1 MAALR
6 FCSPD
11 TGAIQALS
19 DSEWKRALDFAD
31 RTQLTLPLDAFCRD
45 ALPDWVRTRIANDLA
60 NNTLRWARVQ
70 DTYQEAAAA
79 FHRAGLE
86 FVVLKGFSHCPRF
99 TPDPRQRYQA
109 DLDLLFQPKDLPLA
123 RDAALGLGY
132 EPITPLDR
140 HPMNHLPTLVRKTG
154 YRWHGIHFDPDLPL
168 PLELHFQLWNEKT
181 ERFPAEGT
189 GEFWSRRQETQLE
202 GMRFLTLHPADAVAN
217 AALHLLRHV
226 LRGTARLLHVYE
238 LAWFLHHS
246 TEDAELW
253 NAWRE
258 WHPASLQRLEAVTFA
273 LAQRWFDCRLPA
285 AARDAIEQLPP
296 DLERWLDLYAVSP
309 IEGLFRPNKD
319 ELWLHWSLLNTT
331 RDRLAMVWRRL
342 FPQKLP
348 GPVDAVFVPKEKFT
362 GAVRLRARWRYL
374 TFTAG
379 RVRHHLAALPPVF
392 TSAIRW
398 FAPAASLGS
407 QYWQLFLS
415 EAFFDFGMFVFFFLY
430 NLYLL
435 KLGFLEDTIGLISSV
450 MTAGSIAGSLLAVLA
465 MQRFGIRATLM
476 ASFALISVLSALR
489 ASFINKPAL
498 LILAAISG
506 IISAVWPVAFAPA
519 IAGLTNEK
527 NRPAGFSFMSAA
539 GISIGVFGGLAASRL
554 PGWLTRLHLAST
566 SVVSYRESLLIGA
579 AIVLLSIWPVS
590 RVRFGAAPPPRD
602 RRLRRPSPMVLRFL
616 VAMVAWYLATGA
628 LNPFFNVFFTRRIHL
643 PVENIGYVF
652 SASQIA
658 QIIAILAAPLVFRRF
673 GLTRS
678 ISAMQLCTGIAMF
691 ALAAVGGP
699 WWAAGAYAGYIMAQY
714 MSEPGMFTLLM
725 QIAPESERSSA
736 SALNFLVTFSG
747 QAIAAAA
754 AGRLLQ
760 QFGYPPVMIGAAVIC
775 AFAAL
780 LFLLLMSGPKPHA
793 PSAP

>member
-1 MAALR
+1 
-6 FCSPD
+6 
-11 TGAIQALS
+11 
-19 DSEWKRALDFAD
+19 
-31 RTQLTLPLDAFCRD
+31 
-45 ALPDWVRTRIANDLA
+45 
-60 NNTLRWARVQ
+60 
-70 DTYQEAAAA
+70 
-79 FHRAGLE
+79 
-86 FVVLKGFSHCPRF
+86 
-99 TPDPRQRYQA
+99 
-109 DLDLLFQPKDLPLA
+109 
-123 RDAALGLGY
+123 
-132 EPITPLDR
+132 
-140 HPMNHLPTLVRKTG
+140 
-154 YRWHGIHFDPDLPL
+154 
-168 PLELHFQLWNEKT
+168 
-181 ERFPAEGT
+181 
-189 GEFWSRRQETQLE
+189 
-202 GMRFLTLHPADAVAN
+202 
-217 AALHLLRHV
+217 
-226 LRGTARLLHVYE
+226 
-238 LAWFLHHS
+238 
-246 TEDAELW
+246 
-253 NAWRE
+253 
-258 WHPASLQRLEAVTFA
+258 LEAVTFA
-273 LAQRWFDCRLPA
+273 LAHRWFDCRLPA
-285 AARDAIEQLPP
+285 AARGAIEQLPP
-296 DLERWLDLYAVSP
+296 DLERWLDLYAASP
-309 IEGLFRPNKD
+309 IEGLFHANKD
-319 ELWLHWSLLNTT
+319 ELWLHWSLLSTT
-331 RDRLAMVWRRL
+331 RDRLAMVQRRL
-342 FPQKLP
+342 FPQRLP

-362 GAVRLRARWRYL
+362 GTVRLRARWRYL

-392 TSAIRW
+392 AGGIRW

-476 ASFALISVLSALR
+476 ASFALTAVLSALR

-519 IAGLTNEK
+519 IAGLTNQK

-616 VAMVAWYLATGA
+616 IAMVAWYLATGA

-699 WWAAGAYAGYIMAQY
+699 WWAAGAYAGYMMAQY

-725 QIAPESERSSA
+725 DIAPESERSSA

-780 LFLLLMSGPKPHA
+780 LFLLLMSGAKPRA